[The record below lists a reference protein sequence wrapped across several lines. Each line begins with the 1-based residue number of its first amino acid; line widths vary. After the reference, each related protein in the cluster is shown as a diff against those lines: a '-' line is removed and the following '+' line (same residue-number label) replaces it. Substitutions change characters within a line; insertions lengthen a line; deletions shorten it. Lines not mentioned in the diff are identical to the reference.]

1 MKNLILFLVCNLV
14 YISINAQSKDTTT
27 KKLTSELEQIAQR
40 NHINGFSVA
49 IVNSDSVLYT
59 HGFGFADVSNQKKY
73 TSHTVQNIAS
83 VSKTCIGLALLKAQE
98 MGKLNLDDP
107 INKYLPF
114 EVTNPHFPEE
124 SITIRHLASHTSTI
138 RDASQYER
146 RGYILRNSENGQARV
161 NMNFRSSDDLMN
173 YDLFLEKIL
182 SSKGEWYKK
191 KNFIKKKPGEI
202 FEYTNIGAGLAALVL
217 ENAVGQPFPEFT
229 KTHIFDPLEMSNT
242 GWFLKDVD
250 DSKHSKLY
258 AERDLELAPYQLV
271 NYPDGGLI
279 TSSTDLGKYLSELI
293 SGYNGNGTV
302 LNTESYKELFSPN
315 LNEENHKN
323 RSDSAYN
330 DEYNMGIFM
339 GMSATGQI
347 GHSGGDPAVTTLMF
361 FNSQTNTGKL
371 LIANTELSKEGIT
384 EFIDIFKTLASYE
397 TKL

>member
-49 IVNSDSVLYT
+49 IVNSDSILYT

-83 VSKTCIGLALLKAQE
+83 ISKTCIGLALLKAQE

-107 INKYLPF
+107 INKFLPF

-124 SITIRHLASHTSTI
+124 FITIRHLASHTSTI
-138 RDASQYER
+138 KDASQYER
-146 RGYILRNSENGQARV
+146 NGYVLRNPINGQAKV
-161 NMNFRSSDDLMN
+161 NKNFRSPDDLMN
-173 YDLFLEKIL
+173 YDLFLKKIL
-182 SSKGEWYKK
+182 SSKGEWYKR
-191 KNFIKKKPGEI
+191 KNFINKRPGEI
-202 FEYTNIGAGLAALVL
+202 FEYSNIGAGLAALVL
-217 ENAVGQPFPEFT
+217 ENAVGQPFSEFT

-242 GWFLKDVD
+242 GWFLNEVD

-258 AERDLELAPYQLV
+258 AERDMELAPYQLV

-293 SGYNGNGTV
+293 SGYNGNGTL
-302 LNTESYKELFSPN
+302 LNAESYKELFSPN

-330 DEYNMGIFM
+330 DEYNMGIFI

-361 FNSQTNTGKL
+361 FNSKTNTGKL